1 MLILREYRE
10 ADIPLLV
17 DYLNDLR
24 VRQYLTS
31 AIPDPYKE
39 TDAEFWVKKGSNEH
53 IIRAIEF
60 NGQYVGDIGAF
71 PGRLERSRTADV
83 GYWIAQPF
91 WGKGIATQALAQLTQ
106 HIFKETDIIRLQA
119 LVFDGNIA
127 SCRVLEKCGYI
138 QEAFLKCAVFKEDQ
152 PISTYLYS
160 CLNIP

>member
-39 TDAEFWVKKGSNEH
+39 RDAEFWVKKGSKEH

-71 PGRLERSRTADV
+71 LGRLET
-83 GYWIAQPF
+83 P
-91 WGKGIATQALAQLTQ
+91 
-106 HIFKETDIIRLQA
+106 
-119 LVFDGNIA
+119 
-127 SCRVLEKCGYI
+127 
-138 QEAFLKCAVFKEDQ
+138 
-152 PISTYLYS
+152 
-160 CLNIP
+160 